1 MEVPY
6 IERQR
11 YLDKWKYRATG
22 DMPLSMN
29 TSMSLALSMAG
40 ASSPRAPRPQIRR
53 SSRSGKQSFKSF
65 NSMCNDM
72 GRSKSLSQEGYLYT
86 SKNCQSWGPR
96 RSVKNVVG
104 KVAKEMDIKRWNGAA
119 RIATE
124 WDGLRRVSYK
134 SSSDKKINFQNFL
147 LGSRIMGA

>member
-6 IERQR
+6 IERQK
-11 YLDKWKYRATG
+11 YLDKWKYRAPG
-22 DMPLSMN
+22 NMPLSMD

-40 ASSPRAPRPQIRR
+40 ASSTRAPKPQIRR

-65 NSMCNDM
+65 NYLCNDM
-72 GRSKSLSQEGYLYT
+72 GRSKSLSRDGHLYT
-86 SKNCQSWGPR
+86 AKNCQAWGPR

-119 RIATE
+119 RIAIE
-124 WDGLRRVSYK
+124 WDSLRRVSY
-134 SSSDKKINFQNFL
+134 
-147 LGSRIMGA
+147 